1 MKKRVLALLLTMS
14 LAGSSL
20 LPVSAM
26 EAGTGSFDDNPGQ
39 EQQIGEEGEQPAE
52 TIGETEEKME
62 GNASGSENDE
72 NTLTQG
78 SDESRGEKE
87 QEDDSASE
95 TPGAPSEEDES
106 DGQGN
111 QEIIEDDQENTDEP
125 VQEEESSES
134 DFAWEVSQEQ
144 IRILNGGKAYF
155 YVSFSI
161 CFFQHGDR

>member
-62 GNASGSENDE
+62 GNAPGSENDE

-78 SDESRGEKE
+78 SDESRGEKAE
-87 QEDDSASE
+87 RVYDFPPGFGKSRE
-95 TPGAPSEEDES
+95 T
-106 DGQGN
+106 
-111 QEIIEDDQENTDEP
+111 
-125 VQEEESSES
+125 
-134 DFAWEVSQEQ
+134 
-144 IRILNGGKAYF
+144 RICAGRRA
-155 YVSFSI
+155 
-161 CFFQHGDR
+161 